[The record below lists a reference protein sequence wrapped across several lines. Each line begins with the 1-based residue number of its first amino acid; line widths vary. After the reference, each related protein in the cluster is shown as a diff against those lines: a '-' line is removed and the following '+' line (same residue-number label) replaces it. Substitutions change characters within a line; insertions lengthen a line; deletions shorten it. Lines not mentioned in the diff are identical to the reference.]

1 MTLLAFA
8 IPASIAA
15 VGQVLLAWDWR
26 IWLVIFIV
34 GSVVLQHKGPVS
46 AEEQASKVA
55 KAAKRHQDAGDFQ
68 VAYLLLTRGLR
79 LLGVFDNG
87 TDTQKT
93 GPTALE
99 LRRRRAELLLAR
111 GFTGPCMQEA
121 LSFSGPAAGL
131 LRARALAKQGKWT
144 EALEAMK
151 EPGVRD
157 YARDNYSD
165 KFSLLVEVGARHMAG
180 QIDVPMLMRAAI
192 ANNHYEIPGE
202 AGPLRYQSPK
212 LTREWIPGRGRGM
225 IASEDIA
232 AGELLICERPMDLV
246 RPGDSDW
253 AYGANLEEVLTRRLT
268 ARCLHEAQLMED
280 VCTLFD
286 GQDPA
291 GPGWVPHS
299 WQTEDFAVPMPRGA
313 GTPVLEYRLG
323 RIVKHNAHRWPGCHP
338 QTLTPMP
345 GLGLWLVPPMVNH
358 ALESDSRPN
367 TAHVFIGDVMVF
379 RAIAPIKKGQEV
391 LDRYSTPLADRFQ
404 WTLHTLAAHEMRDAT
419 YEAAAARWE
428 EPPLLADGTS
438 SELAL
443 SKSRKIM
450 LESLRRMESK
460 EPGNRGLDAV
470 SRDEYQELKDSYFA
484 AAAETRKELQEG
496 RLEELPLA
504 PPEVRCLNLLC
515 PLSFHF
521 EGRSSCLE
529 LRAELARRV
538 SLARPFHFGEVKL
551 WAELFERFKKMEEAG
566 ATFSAEET
574 TLRAEV
580 DRELARCAEFWQGV
594 GTLPASGS
602 EGHQLKEE
610 FALWVKGSEGFHLMW
625 FSDFPLSKFL
635 SGPPTS

>member
-1 MTLLAFA
+1 
-8 IPASIAA
+8 
-15 VGQVLLAWDWR
+15 
-26 IWLVIFIV
+26 
-34 GSVVLQHKGPVS
+34 
-46 AEEQASKVA
+46 
-55 KAAKRHQDAGDFQ
+55 
-68 VAYLLLTRGLR
+68 
-79 LLGVFDNG
+79 
-87 TDTQKT
+87 
-93 GPTALE
+93 
-99 LRRRRAELLLAR
+99 
-111 GFTGPCMQEA
+111 
-121 LSFSGPAAGL
+121 
-131 LRARALAKQGKWT
+131 
-144 EALEAMK
+144 
-151 EPGVRD
+151 
-157 YARDNYSD
+157 
-165 KFSLLVEVGARHMAG
+165 
-180 QIDVPMLMRAAI
+180 
-192 ANNHYEIPGE
+192 
-202 AGPLRYQSPK
+202 
-212 LTREWIPGRGRGM
+212 
-225 IASEDIA
+225 
-232 AGELLICERPMDLV
+232 
-246 RPGDSDW
+246 
-253 AYGANLEEVLTRRLT
+253 
-268 ARCLHEAQLMED
+268 
-280 VCTLFD
+280 
-286 GQDPA
+286 
-291 GPGWVPHS
+291 
-299 WQTEDFAVPMPRGA
+299 
-313 GTPVLEYRLG
+313 
-323 RIVKHNAHRWPGCHP
+323 
-338 QTLTPMP
+338 MP

-367 TAHVFIGDVMVF
+367 TAHVFIGDVMLF

-428 EPPLLADGTS
+428 EPPLLTDGCSMQNYLTARYPKQDVVCTS

-470 SRDEYQELKDSYFA
+470 SRDEYQETRDPDHTTCRIAQDETASELKDSYFA

-602 EGHQLKEE
+602 EGHQLKEI
-610 FALWVKGSEGFHLMW
+610 LGDSRQ
-625 FSDFPLSKFL
+625 D
-635 SGPPTS
+635 